1 MSRGGDGRLCNTN
14 RYRNKGLLKVAIRKK
29 SASAGLKVWTVAELG
44 AFYTEHR
51 SELVSHASRILK
63 DSARAEEVIQDALI
77 KVMLAAPEL
86 ESTDHAL
93 GYMHR
98 TIENLC
104 IDIFRME
111 GRRPNLVLLDD
122 NSAELESTW
131 VDNKDHVDVIAA
143 ADDAAIVRQALAMLS
158 PAERAAL
165 VMWEMEGRSTA
176 EIAAELGIK
185 ESAVRHTV
193 SRARASLRRVMS
205 ELIVDKER
213 GLTALDMLSTTYK
226 KAASVAK
233 KSSKAALSL
242 ILIFFA
248 FLGFNAMPTDMDLPV
263 VSTQETISSSEAASE
278 VEAALPAPED
288 SATPVITPA
297 AISKAQA
304 AVENAKATTFSFA
317 GLDKAGIPTG
327 FSVTDSTGSLGSL
340 YKTSRQPVLSETE
353 LIISQIVKTDSGA
366 ANIFINQQLVSDSR
380 GFSYLP
386 SLSYGRGGAWV
397 PLITTLT
404 MLDSE
409 RLLSGD
415 YLVTAIIKVESE
427 VETSIVIPA
436 TASGR
441 DLAQAPKQVITR
453 LVLNP
458 GKTEI
463 LSQAIYVVE
472 KGAK

>member
-1 MSRGGDGRLCNTN
+1 MS
-14 RYRNKGLLKVAIRKK
+14 IRKK
-29 SASAGLKVWTVAELG
+29 STSASLKVWTVAELG

-51 SELVSHASRILK
+51 SELVSHASRILR
-63 DSARAEEVIQDALI
+63 DSAKAEEVIQDALI

-111 GRRPNLVLLDD
+111 GRRPNLVVLDD
-122 NSAELESTW
+122 ASAELESTW
-131 VDNKDHVDVIAA
+131 VDNEDHVDVIAA

-165 VMWEMEGRSTA
+165 VMWEMEGRSTS

-193 SRARASLRRVMS
+193 SRARASLRKVMS
-205 ELIVDKER
+205 ELIIDKDR

-226 KAASVAK
+226 KAAQVAK

-242 ILIFFA
+242 ILVFFA
-248 FLGFNAMPTDMDLPV
+248 FLGFNAMPTECDLPV
-263 VSTQETISSSEAASE
+263 VTTQENNSSSEVSGE
-278 VEAALPAPED
+278 VEAEAPTVES
-288 SATPVITPA
+288 SASPVITPA
-297 AISKAQA
+297 AIAKAQA
-304 AVENAKATTFSFA
+304 AVENAKATSFSFA

-327 FSVTDSTGSLGSL
+327 FTVTDSTGSLGSL
-340 YKTSRQPVLSETE
+340 YTTNRPPVLSETE
-353 LIISQIVKTDSGA
+353 LSLSQVAKTDSGA
-366 ANIFINQQLVSDSR
+366 ANIFISQRLVSDSR
-380 GFSYLP
+380 GFDYLP
-386 SLSYGRGGAWV
+386 TISYGKAGSWI
-397 PLITTLT
+397 PLVTKLT
-404 MLDSE
+404 YLNSE
-409 RLLSGD
+409 RMLSGD

-427 VETSIVIPA
+427 VESSIVIPA
-436 TASGR
+436 STSGR
-441 DLAQAPKQVITR
+441 DLLTAPRQVITR

-458 GKTEI
+458 GKTQI
-463 LSQAIYVVE
+463 LSQAVYVVE
-472 KGAK
+472 KGVK

>member
-1 MSRGGDGRLCNTN
+1 M
-14 RYRNKGLLKVAIRKK
+14 AFKK
-29 SASAGLKVWTVAELG
+29 SAASAGPRVWTVAELG
-44 AFYTEHR
+44 VFYTEHR
-51 SELVSHASRILK
+51 SELLAHANRVLK
-63 DSARAEEVIQDALI
+63 DSAEAEEITQDALI
-77 KVMLAAPEL
+77 KFMLAAPEL
-86 ESTDHAL
+86 ESNDHAL
-93 GYMHR
+93 SYLHR

-104 IDIFRME
+104 IDLFRLE
-111 GRRPNLVLLDD
+111 GRRPNLVLIDD
-122 NSAELESTW
+122 AQAEVESAW
-131 VDNKDHVDVIAA
+131 QVDGDHSQAISAA
-143 ADDAAIVRQALAMLS
+143 EDAAIIRQALALLS

-165 VMWEMEGRSTA
+165 VMWEMEGRSTE

-185 ESAVRHTV
+185 ESAVRHTI

-205 ELIVDKER
+205 ELIIDKER

-242 ILIFFA
+242 ILVFFA
-248 FLGFNAMPTDMDLPV
+248 FLGFNAMPTDSELPV
-263 VSTQETISSSEAASE
+263 VTTQETISSSKAKSDVEAASPV
-278 VEAALPAPED
+278 VEA

-297 AISKAQA
+297 AIAKAQA
-304 AVENAKATTFSFA
+304 AVENAKATTFNFT

-340 YKTSRQPVLSETE
+340 YRTSRQPVLSETE

-366 ANIFINQQLVSDSR
+366 ANIFINQQLVSDST

-386 SLSYGRGGAWV
+386 SLSYGRDGAWI

-409 RLLSGD
+409 RLLSGN

>member
-1 MSRGGDGRLCNTN
+1 MSL
-14 RYRNKGLLKVAIRKK
+14 RKK
-29 SASAGLKVWTVAELG
+29 SASSGLKVWTVAELG

-51 SELVSHASRILK
+51 SELIAHASRILK
-63 DSARAEEVIQDALI
+63 DSAKAEEVIQDALI

-86 ESTDHAL
+86 ESKDHAL

-104 IDIFRME
+104 IDIFRIE

-122 NSAELESTW
+122 SAAELESKW

-193 SRARASLRRVMS
+193 SRARASLRKVMS

-226 KAASVAK
+226 KASELAK

-242 ILIFFA
+242 VLLFFG
-248 FLGFNAMPTDMDLPV
+248 FLGFNSLNN
-263 VSTQETISSSEAASE
+263 SSELPIQSVNEVQSISE
-278 VEAALPAPED
+278 SAL
-288 SATPVITPA
+288 ATPVESSPFPSQSSPA
-297 AISKAQA
+297 SSTSPQANSKDVSGVVNVKAPVISF
-304 AVENAKATTFSFA
+304 T
-317 GLDKAGIPTG
+317 GLDKDGIPTG
-327 FSVTDSTGSLGSL
+327 FTITDSAGALGSL
-340 YKTSRQPVLSETE
+340 YISKRDPIFSESE
-353 LIISQIVKTDSGA
+353 LTVSQIVKTDSGA
-366 ANIFINQQLVSDSR
+366 ANILISEQVISDLT
-380 GFSYLP
+380 GATFNFT
-386 SLSYGRGGAWV
+386 LSYGKAGTWV
-397 PLITTLT
+397 PLNTKLVYFDTQ
-404 MLDSE
+404 
-409 RLLSGD
+409 RLLDGN
-415 YLVTAIIKVESE
+415 YLLTAIIRVKSE
-427 VETSIVIPA
+427 VERAIVISSSA
-436 TASGR
+436 NGR
-441 DLAQAPKQVITR
+441 DLLEAPRQIITR
-453 LVLNP
+453 IVLNP

-463 LSQAIYVVE
+463 LAQAIQVIE

>member
-1 MSRGGDGRLCNTN
+1 VSL
-14 RYRNKGLLKVAIRKK
+14 RKK

-51 SELVSHASRILK
+51 SELIAHASRILK
-63 DSARAEEVIQDALI
+63 DRAKAEEVIQDALI

-104 IDIFRME
+104 IDIFRIE
-111 GRRPNLVLLDD
+111 GRRPNLEVLDD
-122 NSAELESTW
+122 ASAELESTW
-131 VDNKDHVDVIAA
+131 IDNENHVDVIAA

-165 VMWEMEGRSTA
+165 VMWEMEGRSTS

-205 ELIVDKER
+205 ELIIDKER

-242 ILIFFA
+242 ILVFFA
-248 FLGFNAMPTDMDLPV
+248 FLGFNAMPTDSDLPV
-263 VSTQETISSSEAASE
+263 VTTQETISSSEATNE
-278 VEAALPAPED
+278 VEVATAPTVEA

-297 AISKAQA
+297 AIAKAQA
-304 AVENAKATTFSFA
+304 AVENAKATQVNFA

-340 YKTSRQPVLSETE
+340 LRTSRQPVLSETE

-366 ANIFINQQLVSDSR
+366 ANIFLIQQLVSDST

-386 SLSYGRGGAWV
+386 SLSYGRDGAWV
-397 PLITTLT
+397 PLNTTLT

-441 DLAQAPKQVITR
+441 DLTQAPKQVITR